1 LPDSDK
7 AILMRGYFIAL
18 FLIFACLPNYSQSI
32 SGRVFDN
39 ITKNP
44 LPFAN
49 VFFNGTTI
57 GTYTNDFGKFDL
69 IVPKNGRF
77 PLAVSAIGY
86 ESVLLSDYS
95 TDQSLS
101 IFMNPKIYELDEV
114 TVTAKMSLAD
124 RMARKYYL
132 NLFKRQFLGESLNAS
147 HCKILNE
154 YDIVFQYIDNKD
166 ILKAYSKNP
175 LIIINKDLGYQIT
188 YFIDEFECTS
198 SGDLV
203 NLYGN
208 YAFKEDI
215 SLEGK
220 EKILA
225 EKRRRYA
232 YLGSRMQLFR
242 SLWNNDL
249 DSAGYTLWN
258 ARDKMLIYDS
268 LVIQTDPD
276 TKYLKRKGIVNISYL
291 SKWNET
297 QINILQDSLYFNRF
311 GYFDPYVIKWNGE
324 MADERIGDMLPY
336 DYVYEKTTIK

>member
-1 LPDSDK
+1 
-7 AILMRGYFIAL
+7 MRGYFIAL

-39 ITKNP
+39 NTKNP

-57 GTYTNDFGKFDL
+57 GTYANDFGKFDL

-114 TVTAKMSLAD
+114 TVTANMSLAD

-154 YDIVFQYIDNKD
+154 NDIVFQYIDNKD

-188 YFIDEFECTS
+188 
-198 SGDLV
+198 
-203 NLYGN
+203 
-208 YAFKEDI
+208 
-215 SLEGK
+215 
-220 EKILA
+220 
-225 EKRRRYA
+225 
-232 YLGSRMQLFR
+232 
-242 SLWNNDL
+242 
-249 DSAGYTLWN
+249 
-258 ARDKMLIYDS
+258 
-268 LVIQTDPD
+268 
-276 TKYLKRKGIVNISYL
+276 
-291 SKWNET
+291 
-297 QINILQDSLYFNRF
+297 
-311 GYFDPYVIKWNGE
+311 
-324 MADERIGDMLPY
+324 
-336 DYVYEKTTIK
+336 

>member
-1 LPDSDK
+1 
-7 AILMRGYFIAL
+7 MRGYFISL
-18 FLIFACLPNYSQSI
+18 FLIFACLPNYSQVI

-39 ITKNP
+39 NTKNQI
-44 LPFAN
+44 PFVN

-57 GTYTNDFGKFDL
+57 GTYTDDFGNFDL
-69 IVPKNGRF
+69 IVPKNGKF
-77 PLAVSAIGY
+77 PLAVSIIGY

-95 TDQSLS
+95 TDQS
-101 IFMNPKIYELDEV
+101 IVVFMNPKIYELDEV
-114 TVTAKMSLAD
+114 IVSAKMSLGD

-132 NLFKRQFLGESLNAS
+132 SLFKRQFLGESLNAS
-147 HCKILNE
+147 RCKILNE
-154 YDIVFQYIDNKD
+154 NDIVFQYFDNKD
-166 ILKAYSKNP
+166 ILEAHSKKP
-175 LIIINKDLGYQIT
+175 LIIINKTLGYQIT

-242 SLWNNDL
+242 SLWDNDL
-249 DSAGYTLWN
+249 DSAGFTLRN
-258 ARDKMLIYDS
+258 ARDKTLMYDS
-268 LVIQTDPD
+268 LVIQTDPV

-297 QINILQDSLYFNRF
+297 QINILQDSVYFNRF

-324 MADERIGDMLPY
+324 MANERIGDMLPY
-336 DYVYEKTTIK
+336 DYVYEKTTDK